1 MEFAYLL
8 GCTVVIKP
16 AEDTPLT
23 ALALCKLAEDAGFP
37 PGVFNVITSSRAHA
51 ASVGELLCK
60 SPKVAG
66 ISFTGSTEVGKL
78 LYRQCA
84 DGIKRIGLELGGNA
98 PFIVFKSADMDK
110 AVAGAIASKFRNCGQ
125 TCVSA
130 NRFLV
135 QDDVFDC
142 FVEKITTAIKALK
155 IGDGAE
161 CDVKIG
167 PLINEAQLKKVAG
180 LVDDAKENGACIIHG
195 GCQLADIGHLFY
207 APTVITNIQP
217 NMRLYNEE
225 VFGPVVSIIRF
236 KTEEEALK
244 IANDT
249 QRGLAGY
256 FFSQD
261 LNQIFR
267 VKKQLK
273 VGMIGINEGI
283 ISTAEAPFGGVKESG
298 IGREGSRHGIDEYVD
313 IKYCCIG
320 NLD

>member
-1 MEFAYLL
+1 MFCIL

-37 PGVFNVITSSRAHA
+37 PGVFNVITSSRTHA
-51 ASVGELLCK
+51 ADIGELLCK

-98 PFIVFKSADMDK
+98 PFIVFKSADVDK
-110 AVAGAIASKFRNCGQ
+110 AVAGAMASKFRNCGQ

-135 QDDVFDC
+135 QEDVFDC
-142 FVEKITTAIKALK
+142 FVAKLITAVKALK
-155 IGDGAE
+155 IGDGADS
-161 CDVKIG
+161 DVKVG
-167 PLINEAQLKKVAG
+167 PLINEPQLKKVASI
-180 LVDDAKENGACIIHG
+180 VDDAKQKGGCIVHG
-195 GCQLADIGHLFY
+195 GRPLNEIGSLFY
-207 APTVITNIQP
+207 EPTIVANVQP
-217 NMRLYNEE
+217 NMRLYTDE
-225 VFGPVVSIIRF
+225 VFGPVVSLIKF
-236 KTEEEALK
+236 KTEEEALQ
-244 IANDT
+244 IANNT

-267 VKKQLK
+267 VNKKLE

-283 ISTAEAPFGGVKESG
+283 ISTTEAAFGGIKESG
-298 IGREGSRHGIDEYVD
+298 VGREGSKHGIDDYVY
-313 IKYCCIG
+313 IKYLCFG